1 MKIIATIEARMT
13 STRLPGKVLLP
24 ILGQPALAH
33 MIRRVQH
40 AKYID
45 SIIVA
50 TTRNQTDDPIATLCQ
65 DLQVGCYRGSEDN
78 VLERVYL
85 ACKAEHIDYLC
96 KLTGDC
102 PLIDPLIIDRVITEH
117 LNGDYDYSSTGI
129 QECTF
134 PIGFDTEV
142 MSFKTLE
149 TTYQATTDPIDQTH
163 VTCYI
168 YHHPRYFKLHEV
180 MAPAAIQGRHFRLTL
195 DTPEDYQL
203 ICEIYAALFPTKP
216 MFHAKDIVAYLRH
229 HPESLLIN
237 QHVRQKSVD
246 EG

>member
-24 ILGQPALAH
+24 ILGQAALAH
-33 MIRRVQH
+33 MILRVKQ

-45 SIIVA
+45 QIVVA
-50 TTRNQTDDPIATLCQ
+50 TTLNGTDDAIQVLCQ
-65 DLQVGCYRGSEDN
+65 EMHVSCFRGSETN

-85 ACKAEHIDYLC
+85 ACKTHNADYVC

-129 QECTF
+129 NENTF
-134 PIGFDTEV
+134 PVGFDTEV
-142 MSFKTLE
+142 MSFQTLE
-149 TTYQATTDPIDQTH
+149 TTYQSTSDVIDQTH

-168 YHHPRYFKLHEV
+168 YHHPQRFKLHEV
-180 MAPAAIQGRHFRLTL
+180 IAPSAIQGRHFRITL
-195 DTPEDYQL
+195 DTQEDYQL
-203 ICEIYAALFPTKP
+203 ICQIYAALYPNNS
-216 MFHAKDIVAYLRH
+216 MFHAKDIVEYLRS
-229 HPESLLIN
+229 HPESLLVN
-237 QHVRQKSVD
+237 QHIRQKRVE